1 MPLAFIGAVIGA
13 AATTAAA
20 DKARQEG
27 KAQRGRLRQV
37 FGDVQQNALGLL
49 PEVQN
54 NEIRRLE
61 QQAGRFDLM
70 TDQRVSRF
78 DVAENKIGSTG
89 FSNVGSDI
97 IDPTDAFTGL
107 DLAFQASNQKIAE
120 QKQLETDAI
129 QRTFLDAAKSAAQ
142 GGAVLSTDFAQAVK
156 NKYGGVG

>member
-142 GGAVLSTDFAQAVK
+142 GGAVLSTDFAQAVQ